1 MNNSTGTEK
10 EATSELPPAEK
21 RPASFYMALIA
32 IVISLVGTGVS
43 IIEARILREQ
53 QDLMMEEKA
62 ASVWPYVTESNLVR
76 QDSNSLTI
84 EFSLRND
91 GVGPALIGNVE
102 LLLDE
107 APISVLALTDSIA
120 VEYPGVSIIPTLS
133 VNWERKVLAA
143 GDTEV
148 FLRLYCVGSQPGIF
162 FGNEVLQRLARR
174 YCYCSIYGDCW
185 EANNGEPEQV
195 DNCNNGFSLK

>member
-10 EATSELPPAEK
+10 EATSELTPTEK

-53 QDLMMEEKA
+53 QNLMMEEKA

-76 QDSNSLTI
+76 QDSNSLII

-91 GVGPALIGNVE
+91 GVGPALHLVVI
-102 LLLDE
+102 
-107 APISVLALTDSIA
+107 
-120 VEYPGVSIIPTLS
+120 
-133 VNWERKVLAA
+133 
-143 GDTEV
+143 
-148 FLRLYCVGSQPGIF
+148 
-162 FGNEVLQRLARR
+162 RR
-174 YCYCSIYGDCW
+174 
-185 EANNGEPEQV
+185 
-195 DNCNNGFSLK
+195 FR